1 MVSVVMLGARMH
13 FAVPQILADAGLL
26 QTLYTDVYLGNKV
39 WLERLISMLPDRAR
53 SGVVQQL
60 AGRSA
65 HHIPS
70 DRIVSFDLLGLW
82 YYYKRRGIQA
92 PSESATLFA
101 KMNRI
106 FGDRVCR
113 RGFAGSDIVWGF
125 NGASFEI
132 FQYARRHGIKCIL
145 EQAIAPRSIEL
156 KLLSEEAMNW
166 PGWQT
171 NDDGFPLSDG
181 DPLSQREEAEWELA
195 DTIVCGSDF
204 VADGLRK
211 RNVPSEKLRVVPYG
225 VNTSYFRET
234 LSQSP
239 EGTLNVL
246 FVGEIG
252 LRKGIPYLLE
262 ALRTLNRPQSIRA
275 KLVGPISLSLER
287 LRKYGEWCEVL
298 GPVPRL
304 RMSEL
309 YRWADV
315 LVLPSLCEGSA
326 TATYE
331 AMACGL
337 PIITTPNSGSLVR
350 DGVEGFVVPIR
361 DPLVLQEK
369 IALLA
374 DNESLR
380 RSMAKAARERAR
392 EGSWEAYSKRLLE
405 TLAVGSCQSIQ

>member
-1 MVSVVMLGARMH
+1 MH
-13 FAVPQILADAGLL
+13 FAVPQILANAGLL

-39 WLERLISMLPDRAR
+39 WLERLISILPDCAR

-60 AGRSA
+60 VGRSA
-65 HHIPS
+65 DHIPS

-82 YYYKRRGIQA
+82 YYYQRRGIQA

-113 RGFAGSDIVWGF
+113 RGFEGSDIVWGF
-125 NGASFEI
+125 NGASLEI
-132 FQYARRHGIKCIL
+132 FQHARRQGIKCIL

-156 KLLSEEAMNW
+156 KFLSEEAMNW
-166 PGWQT
+166 SGWQR
-171 NDDGFPLSDG
+171 SDEVSSFSAS
-181 DPLSQREEAEWELA
+181 DPLSQREEAEWDLA

-211 RNVPSEKLRVVPYG
+211 RNVPAEKLRVVPYG
-225 VNTSYFRET
+225 VNTSYFRAAS
-234 LSQSP
+234 SQSS

-262 ALRTLNRPQSIRA
+262 ALRALNRPQSIRA
-275 KLVGPISLSLER
+275 KLVGSMNLSLER
-287 LRKYGEWCEVL
+287 LREYGEWCAAL
-298 GPVPRL
+298 APVPRL
-304 RMSEL
+304 KMGEL

-361 DPLVLQEK
+361 DSLALQEK

-380 RSMAKAARERAR
+380 RSMARAARERAR
-392 EGSWEAYSKRLLE
+392 EGSWEAYSKRLLA
-405 TLAVGSCQSIQ
+405 TLSVGSCQSIQ